1 MIVGKLLC
9 WLLAVDLETM
19 DHEERFGM
27 LEDGM
32 RRLMIHLGL
41 DNQNDRPQNP
51 NPRPYDDR
59 NIKIDIPDF
68 DGLKHKDNQRNTAR
82 PTIQVAKVKMTKV
95 ASTWLQG
102 IQRMRLREGRN

>member
-1 MIVGKLLC
+1 MC

-41 DNQNDRPQNP
+41 DNQNERPQNP

-59 NIKIDIPDF
+59 TIKIDIPNF
-68 DGLKHKDNQRNTAR
+68 DGLNHDPERY
-82 PTIQVAKVKMTKV
+82 
-95 ASTWLQG
+95 LD
-102 IQRMRLREGRN
+102 